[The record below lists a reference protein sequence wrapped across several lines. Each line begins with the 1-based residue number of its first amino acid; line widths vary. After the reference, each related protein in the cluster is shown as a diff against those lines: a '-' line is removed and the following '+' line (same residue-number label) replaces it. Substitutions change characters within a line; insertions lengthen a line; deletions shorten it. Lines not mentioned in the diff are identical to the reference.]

1 MKHFMEPKS
10 VAIIGISRRSGPGSY
25 NLMENMINYGYKCKI
40 FPINPNAEEI
50 LGIKAYPNVKDVG
63 QEIDLAIISL
73 PRDLVVKSIT
83 ECIEAGVRAI
93 IVVTQGF
100 ADADVK
106 GKELQLEMVTA
117 ARHNGVRILGPN
129 TLGVVNNFN
138 RFTTSFMPMTREK
151 APVGLIC
158 QSGVFFVGAAVFSG
172 QIGKGVDI
180 GNACDIGFCEP
191 LEYLGY
197 DPDIKIIAIHMEGL
211 EQTRRFLSLAA
222 RIAEEKPILVFKTGQ
237 SEAGAKAAASHS
249 GAMAGHYQINKAALK
264 QAGLLFLDKDGQM
277 SDAVRTLLQQPTM
290 KGNRIA
296 VITPTGAGGIMAS
309 DALENHG
316 LELASLSEKTIS
328 KIADLS
334 PEWMPL
340 GNPLDLWPAIMRH
353 GLKDVYAGAVDAVI
367 DDPNVDGILCLAIAP
382 ELPDFAF
389 LDASEDVNKVV
400 PEERQKPVVGWL
412 YGPKVKEIRERF
424 EKEKKVT
431 VFQTIEK
438 AAWSLSLLRER
449 QRFIERAV
457 TAQVQRS
464 EVQGSR
470 LD

>member
-25 NLMENMINYGYKCKI
+25 NLMENMINYGYKCEI
-40 FPINPNAEEI
+40 FPINPKAEDI
-50 LGIKAYPNVKDVG
+50 LGIKAYPSVKDVG
-63 QEIDLAIISL
+63 QDIDLAIISL
-73 PRDLVVKSIT
+73 PRDLVVGSVN
-83 ECIEAGVRAI
+83 ECIEAGVKAI

-100 ADADVK
+100 ADADNK
-106 GKELQLEMVTA
+106 GKELQQEMVDA

-138 RFTTSFMPMTREK
+138 RFTTSFMPLTREK

-172 QIGKGVDI
+172 HIGKGIDI
-180 GNACDIGFCEP
+180 GNACDIGFCET
-191 LEYLGY
+191 LEYMGD
-197 DPDIKIIAIHMEGL
+197 DPDTKVIAIHMEGL

-222 RIAEEKPILVFKTGQ
+222 RIAKQKPIIVFKTGQ

-249 GAMAGHYQINKAALK
+249 GSMAGHYQIYKSALK
-264 QAGLLFLDKDGQM
+264 QAGLLFLDSDEQM
-277 SDAVRTLLQQPTM
+277 GDAVRALVQQPPM
-290 KGNRIA
+290 RGRRIA

-309 DALENHG
+309 DALENYG

-328 KIADLS
+328 RIANLS

-340 GNPLDLWPAIMRH
+340 GNPLDIWPAIMKH
-353 GLKDVYAGAVDAVI
+353 GLKDVYGKAVEAVN

-389 LDASEDVNKVV
+389 LDASENVNKAL
-400 PEERQKPVVGWL
+400 PEKRKKPVVGWL
-412 YGPKVKEIRERF
+412 YGPNTKEISGKF
-424 EKEKKVT
+424 EKEKKLT
-431 VFQTIEK
+431 VFKTLER

-449 QRFIERAV
+449 QRFIERALI
-457 TAQVQRS
+457 T
-464 EVQGSR
+464 
-470 LD
+470 

>member
-1 MKHFMEPKS
+1 MEPKS

-25 NLMENMINYGYKCKI
+25 NLMENMLEYGYECEI
-40 FPINPNAEEI
+40 YPINPNAEDI
-50 LGIKAYPNVKDVG
+50 LGVKAYPGVKDVG

-73 PRDLVVKSIT
+73 PRDLVVESVK
-83 ECIEAGVRAI
+83 ECIDAGVKAI

-100 ADADVK
+100 ADADAR
-106 GKELQLEMVTA
+106 GKELQQEMVNA

-138 RFTTSFMPMTREK
+138 RFTTSFMPLTREK

-172 QIGKGVDI
+172 QIGKGIDI
-180 GNACDIGFCEP
+180 GNACDVGFCEA
-191 LEYLGY
+191 LEYMGD
-197 DPDIKIIAIHMEGL
+197 DPDTKIIAIHMEGL

-222 RIAEEKPILVFKTGQ
+222 RIAKQKPIIVFKTGQ

-249 GAMAGHYQINKAALK
+249 GSMAGHYQIYKSALK

-277 SDAVRTLLQQPTM
+277 GDAVRTLLQQPAI

-309 DALENHG
+309 DALENYG

-328 KIADLS
+328 RIANLS

-340 GNPLDLWPAIMRH
+340 GNPLDIWPAIMKH
-353 GLKDVYAGAVDAVI
+353 GLKDVCAEAMDVVM
-367 DDPNVDGILCLAIAP
+367 DDPNVDGILYLAIAP
-382 ELPDFAF
+382 ELPAFAF
-389 LDASEDVNKVV
+389 LDASDDVNKAV
-400 PEERQKPVVGWL
+400 PKERRKPLVGWV
-412 YGPKVKEIRERF
+412 YGPNVKEINEKF

-431 VFQTIEK
+431 IFQTIEK
-438 AAWSLSLLRER
+438 AAWSLSLLRDR
-449 QRFIERAV
+449 QRFIERA
-457 TAQVQRS
+457 
-464 EVQGSR
+464 
-470 LD
+470 

>member
-1 MKHFMEPKS
+1 MKHFMEPQS

-25 NLMENMINYGYKCKI
+25 NLMENMINYGYKCEI
-40 FPINPNAEEI
+40 FPINPKAKDI
-50 LGIKAYPNVKDVG
+50 LGVKAYPSVKDVG
-63 QEIDLAIISL
+63 QEIDLAIVSL
-73 PRDLVVKSIT
+73 PRDLVVESVK
-83 ECIEAGVRAI
+83 ECIDAGVKAI

-106 GKELQLEMVTA
+106 GKELQQEMVNA

-138 RFTTSFMPMTREK
+138 RFTTSFMPLTREK

-172 QIGKGVDI
+172 QLGKGIDI
-180 GNACDIGFCEP
+180 GNACDIGFCEA
-191 LEYLGY
+191 LEYLGD

-211 EQTRRFLSLAA
+211 EQTRRFLSIAA
-222 RIAEEKPILVFKTGQ
+222 RIAKQKPIIVFKTGQ

-249 GAMAGHYQINKAALK
+249 GAMAGHYQIHKSALK
-264 QAGLLFLDKDGQM
+264 QVGLLFLDKDGQM
-277 SDAVRTLLQQPTM
+277 GDAVRTLLHQPTM
-290 KGNRIA
+290 RGRRIA

-316 LELASLSEKTIS
+316 LELASLSERTIS
-328 KIADLS
+328 RIANLS

-340 GNPLDLWPAIMRH
+340 GNPLDIWPAIMRH
-353 GLKDVYAGAVDAVI
+353 GLKDVYAEAVDAVI
-367 DDPNVDGILCLAIAP
+367 DDPNVDGILCLGIAP

-389 LDASEDVNKVV
+389 LDASEDVNRAV
-400 PEERQKPVVGWL
+400 PKESQKPVVGWL
-412 YGPKVKEIRERF
+412 YGPNAKEISERF

-438 AAWSLSLLRER
+438 AAWSLSLLQER
-449 QRFIERAV
+449 KKFLERANGQNV
-457 TAQVQRS
+457 
-464 EVQGSR
+464 
-470 LD
+470 